1 MKIID
6 SHCHIHDEDFPI
18 EMSEVFDLMLKNSVA
33 KAICVGVDL
42 KNSRRA
48 VEFCEATRNSAFSF
62 SSGQSVAQVE
72 AEARERKEQREVSAQ
87 NIQLFATVG
96 VHPHEAEKVDPE
108 KDFLEL
114 RALAKNPKVVAIGEI
129 GLDYFYENSPRE
141 IQQKV
146 LFEQLKIAH
155 ELNLPVAFHVR
166 GAFDDFWRVL
176 SDFENQFGKI
186 HGVLH
191 SFTDTSE
198 NLQKALAHGFFIGVN
213 GISTFVKKPEEL
225 EMFAQI
231 PLEKMLLETDA
242 PFLTPKGNRGK
253 KNQPAWT
260 RIVAED
266 LAEKRGISLEKIAEI
281 TSKNT
286 EKLFEI

>member
-1 MKIID
+1 
-6 SHCHIHDEDFPI
+6 
-18 EMSEVFDLMLKNSVA
+18 MSGVFDLMRENSVK

-48 VEFCEATRNSAFSF
+48 VEFCEL
-62 SSGQSVAQVE
+62 
-72 AEARERKEQREVSAQ
+72 AEDSAQ

-96 VHPHEAEKVDPE
+96 VHPHEAEKVDLE

-114 RALAKNPKVVAIGEI
+114 RALAKNPKLVAIDEI

-176 SDFENQFGKI
+176 NDFEN
-186 HGVLH
+186 
-191 SFTDTSE
+191 
-198 NLQKALAHGFFIGVN
+198 
-213 GISTFVKKPEEL
+213 
-225 EMFAQI
+225 
-231 PLEKMLLETDA
+231 
-242 PFLTPKGNRGK
+242 
-253 KNQPAWT
+253 
-260 RIVAED
+260 
-266 LAEKRGISLEKIAEI
+266 
-281 TSKNT
+281 
-286 EKLFEI
+286 

>member
-1 MKIID
+1 MKLID

-18 EMSEVFDLMLKNSVA
+18 EMSEVFDLMRENSVE

-42 KNSRRA
+42 ENSKRA
-48 VEFCEATRNSAFSF
+48 LEFCET
-62 SSGQSVAQVE
+62 E
-72 AEARERKEQREVSAQ
+72 EARTIRKTP
-87 NIQLFATVG
+87 QLFATVG
-96 VHPHEAEKVDPE
+96 IHPHEAEKVDFE
-108 KDFLEL
+108 NDFAEL
-114 RALAKNPKVVAIGEI
+114 RKLAKNKKVVAIGEI

-141 IQQKV
+141 IQKKV
-146 LFEQLKIAH
+146 LWEQLKIAH
-155 ELNLPVAFHVR
+155 EFNLPVAFHIR
-166 GAFDDFWRVL
+166 NAFDDFWL
-176 SDFENQFGKI
+176 IFDDFEKQFGKI
-186 HGVLH
+186 RGVAH
-191 SFTDTSE
+191 SFTDNLE
-198 NLQKALAHGFFIGVN
+198 NLEKALARRFYIGVN

-242 PFLTPKGNRGK
+242 PFLAPKGKRGN

-260 RIVAED
+260 KLVAED

-286 EKLFEI
+286 EELFGI

>member
-18 EMSEVFDLMLKNSVA
+18 EMSEVFDLMRENSVE

-48 VEFCEATRNSAFSF
+48 VEFCELAGN
-62 SSGQSVAQVE
+62 
-72 AEARERKEQREVSAQ
+72 SAQ

-96 VHPHEAEKVDPE
+96 IHPHEAEKVNLE

-114 RALAKNPKVVAIGEI
+114 RALAKSPKVVAIGEI

-141 IQQKV
+141 IQQKM

-176 SDFENQFGKI
+176 NDFENQFGKI
-186 HGVLH
+186 RGVLH

-242 PFLTPKGNRGK
+242 PFLAPKGKRGK

-260 RIVAED
+260 KLVAED

-286 EKLFEI
+286 EELFEI

>member
-18 EMSEVFDLMLKNSVA
+18 EMSEVFDLMRENSVA

-48 VEFCEATRNSAFSF
+48 VEFCES
-62 SSGQSVAQVE
+62 E
-72 AEARERKEQREVSAQ
+72 K

-96 VHPHEAEKVDPE
+96 VHPHEAEKVDLE

-186 HGVLH
+186 RGVLH
-191 SFTDTSE
+191 SYTDTSE

-242 PFLTPKGNRGK
+242 PFLTPKGKRGK

-286 EKLFEI
+286 EELFEI

>member
-18 EMSEVFDLMLKNSVA
+18 EMSEVFDLMRENSVE

-48 VEFCEATRNSAFSF
+48 VEFCEMAENSAFSF
-62 SSGQSVAQVE
+62 SSGQSVAQTEV
-72 AEARERKEQREVSAQ
+72 EARERKEQREVSAQ

-96 VHPHEAEKVDPE
+96 VHPHEAEKVDLE

-129 GLDYFYENSPRE
+129 GLDYFYENSLRE

-176 SDFENQFGKI
+176 NDFENQFGKI
-186 HGVLH
+186 RGVLH

-242 PFLTPKGNRGK
+242 PFLAPKGKRGK

-260 RIVAED
+260 KLVAED

-286 EKLFEI
+286 EDLFEI